1 MVDMGTSGSTGVSGS
16 HCSSSEGASTV
27 TERSGTCCSAAGR
40 SGASGLGADIT
51 GSSGSSLCACG
62 PGASDLGVG
71 GIGPGDD
78 VAPGGC
84 VDVANPGEGAAGKN
98 RGS

>member
-16 HCSSSEGASTV
+16 HCGSSEGASTV
-27 TERSGTCCSAAGR
+27 TERSGACGSDAGR
-40 SGASGLGADIT
+40 SCASGLGADIT
-51 GSSGSSLCACG
+51 G
-62 PGASDLGVG
+62 DLGEG

-78 VAPGGC
+78 VAPGGS
-84 VDVANPGEGAAGKN
+84 VDVANPGEGAASKD